1 MKVCLIF
8 VALLMPCAGDGGGGI
23 VAYTNAPVVVGSPF
37 TRDEAYRLIRDSD
50 VLCAAGYGAGCSY
63 PDAPIAAAVL
73 LEDPQD
79 AEARAN
85 RLLKEARTPVGKI
98 YAAAILAHLGKI
110 PSLPD
115 LNIPDAPVYFH
126 DKCDTDVASFRETVQ
141 EIFKGKGYH
150 RAFIFPGKT
159 VERTKIKHYSLEDGT
174 RKRMDKWWR
183 TKDSLLFRPD
193 LDLTFATNILS
204 RSPAIIFG
212 TSLSAEPFAYEYVR
226 KHRDAEQIGISL
238 ASDSNL
244 PPAGRLYGL
253 ILLHD
258 SGAIAKHRRVLESVK
273 RQVQGKIPVKRY
285 SVFVLDGE
293 CKSLTDGSDEWDVSE
308 FFDALD
314 TNEPFDWLMA
324 STPMQFRV
332 QHEYDYMVRL
342 FRRLKAGNAK

>member
-1 MKVCLIF
+1 MKVFLIF
-8 VALLMPCAGDGGGGI
+8 TAWLMPFIGEGGGRI
-23 VAYTNAPVVVGSPF
+23 VAYTNAPIAIGSPF

-50 VLCAAGYGAGCSY
+50 VLCAAGYGDGYSY
-63 PDAPIAAAVL
+63 PDTPIAAAVL

-79 AEARAN
+79 AETQAR

-98 YAAAILAHLGKI
+98 YAAAMLAHLGKI
-110 PSLPD
+110 PGLPD

-126 DKCDTDVASFRETVQ
+126 DKCDSDVTSFRETML

-150 RAFIFPGKT
+150 RAFIFPWKT
-159 VERTKIKHYSLEDGT
+159 IEKTKIKHYSLEDGT
-174 RKRMDKWWR
+174 RKRMERWWGI
-183 TKDSLLFRPD
+183 KDSLLFRPD
-193 LDLTFATNILS
+193 LDLRLATNILS

-226 KHRDAEQIGISL
+226 KHRNAEQIGISL

-258 SGAIAKHRRVLESVK
+258 SGTIAKHRCILESVK

-285 SVFVLDGE
+285 GVFVLDGE

-308 FFDALD
+308 FFDALGN
-314 TNEPFDWLMA
+314 TEPFDWLMA

-332 QHEYDYMVRL
+332 RHEYDYMVRL
-342 FRRLKAGNAK
+342 FRRLKAENAK